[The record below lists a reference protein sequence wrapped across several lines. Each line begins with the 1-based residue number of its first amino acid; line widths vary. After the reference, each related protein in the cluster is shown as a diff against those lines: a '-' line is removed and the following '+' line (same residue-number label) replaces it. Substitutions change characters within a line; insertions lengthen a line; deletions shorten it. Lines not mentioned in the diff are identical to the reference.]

1 MSIDSRVIMLLS
13 MRISFIKLM
22 LKYRSEKEAHD
33 NIGITY
39 ML

>member
-1 MSIDSRVIMLLS
+1 MLLS
-13 MRISFIKLM
+13 TQISFIKLM
-22 LKYRSEKEAHD
+22 LKYRLGKEAHD